1 MRRDRLVKL
10 LSTNEAVV
18 RFEKKDGGRR
28 TMRCTLNRSLVPKA
42 ERRKLDRLPT
52 TPGLLTVF
60 DTEKSDWRSF
70 YLNNIT
76 SVEKIAV

>member
-10 LSTNEAVV
+10 LTENEALVK
-18 RFEKKDGGRR
+18 FEKKDGGRR
-28 TMRCTLNRSLVPKA
+28 TMRCTLNASKLPRS
-42 ERRKLDRLPT
+42 ERKKLDRLPT

-60 DTEKSDWRSF
+60 DTEKNDWRSF